1 MDLILSSIEIL
12 ARWDVMLALLAGSVG
27 GVLIG
32 AIPGVGPAVAIA
44 ILLPATFS
52 MDPIVGLTVLLGIYG
67 SSMYGGSIPAILIN
81 TPGTAVNA
89 LTTYDGYPMTTR
101 GEARRALSLA
111 YSASF
116 FGGIFSVICLIL
128 FAPTLAKIA
137 PMFGSREI
145 FMAAL
150 LGLLLVVVA
159 HRGQALIAAALA
171 CFGIFLNTVGLEPVK
186 YTKRFTF
193 DQSWLSGGVN
203 LIVVVLGLF
212 ALSQA
217 FFLLQGDD
225 EKVRMTKLRGGL
237 FQGLREL
244 ARHPRVAG
252 VSGTFGVLM
261 GMIPGVGE
269 FTAQFLSYTY
279 AQKSSKRPQDFG
291 HGSSE
296 GLIAAETANNAVPA
310 AAMVPLLALGIPG
323 EALTAMM
330 LSVFYVHNVVPGP
343 QLFQNDMDF
352 VVALYLALLLL
363 NVLVLVFL
371 LFATNQLIKVVKIPN
386 RFLGAAIL
394 VLSFVGVYSLRNS
407 FTDCLIAACFGIF
420 GFVLKRLSIPA
431 VPIILGMVLGGIMEV
446 KLRAG
451 MARVKSFPDFFMD
464 GRGDDASL
472 RPIAV
477 ILFIMIIGVL
487 LIHFRR
493 VWLDRKELKEA
504 KWSTKHASTNF
515 GMHLSRRKDYLLR
528 ERGRKVREK
537 HLKYN
542 PRSTDKRSPR

>member
-1 MDLILSSIEIL
+1 MDLILSAIDIL
-12 ARWDVMLALLAGSVG
+12 MRWDVALALLAGSVG

-67 SSMYGGSIPAILIN
+67 SSMYGGAIPAILIN

-89 LTTYDGYPMTTR
+89 LTTYDGYPMTAR
-101 GEARRALSLA
+101 GEPRRALSLA

-116 FGGIFSVICLIL
+116 FGGVFSVICLIL
-128 FAPTLAKIA
+128 FAPLLAKVA

-145 FMAAL
+145 FLAAL
-150 LGLLLVVVA
+150 LGLILVVVA
-159 HRGQALIAAALA
+159 HRGQALIAGALA
-171 CFGIFLNTVGLEPVK
+171 CLGVFLNTIGMEPVK
-186 YTKRFTF
+186 YTQRYTF
-193 DQSWLSGGVN
+193 DQDFLGSGVN

-217 FFLLQGDD
+217 FVLLMDED
-225 EKVRMTKLRGGL
+225 EKVHITKLRGGM

-244 ARHPRVAG
+244 ARHPRVTA
-252 VSGTFGVLM
+252 VSASFGVLM

-269 FTAQFLSYTY
+269 FTAQFMSYTY

-291 HGSSE
+291 KGSSE

-343 QLFQNDMDF
+343 GLFQNDMDF
-352 VVALYLALLLL
+352 VVALYLALLIL
-363 NVLVLVFL
+363 NVLVLGFL
-371 LFATNQLIKVVKIPN
+371 LFATRALVQVVKIPN
-386 RFLGAAIL
+386 RFLGVCIL
-394 VLSFVGVYSLRNS
+394 TLSFVGVYSLRNS
-407 FTDCLIAACFGIF
+407 ATDCLIAAGFGLF
-420 GFVLKRLSIPA
+420 GFILKRLSLPA

-446 KLRAG
+446 KLRSG
-451 MARVKSFPDFFMD
+451 MARVKEPLDFID
-464 GRGDDASL
+464 
-472 RPIAV
+472 RPISF
-477 ILFIMIIGVL
+477 ILFIIIILVL
-487 LIHFRR
+487 ASHILR
-493 VWLDRKELKEA
+493 VWRDRKELKEA
-504 KWSTKHASTNF
+504 EWQNKTASTSF
-515 GMHLSRRKDYLLR
+515 GKLMSRRKNSFLKDRGKEVRGRHSKLLR
-528 ERGRKVREK
+528 R
-537 HLKYN
+537 LKGLF
-542 PRSTDKRSPR
+542 